1 MYVSLVV
8 RDAVLRNNKK
18 INTLK
23 NILRVQIYHE
33 TYIYNDEYLNLSVIF
48 LDII

>member
-18 INTLK
+18 NKYFEEHIM
-23 NILRVQIYHE
+23 RA
-33 TYIYNDEYLNLSVIF
+33 NLSR
-48 LDII
+48 DIYIMMNT